1 MSIRTWLRYLIGGRQ
16 AILELAAA
24 PQALFV
30 GTLFVLSAGFAR
42 EYDAEDLLH
51 EPWHLLLPFA
61 ASLITSL
68 VVFLPCYGLA
78 YRKRGGTTVPP
89 LWPAYR
95 SFLGLF
101 WMTAPLAWPYA
112 VPYERFLSPI
122 DSIKANLWTLGI
134 VSAWRV
140 FLMIRVIGVWMGFGW
155 PAMFLVLLIADVE
168 ALFAISAVPRPIV
181 GVMSG
186 VRLTPAEEL
195 IADTTRLVQGLACLS
210 LPVLIVFAL
219 AVVFGQ
225 KPRWPPADDA
235 LPTRERA
242 RTLGGLAICSVLVW
256 FFILPFT
263 QPEQM
268 RRHEVESAFRQGRIS
283 DGLAAM
289 SAHQPADYPPYWD
302 PPPRLGWATR
312 PQFAPKTRR
321 NLRGDCRR
329 TARTVGPCHLL
340 RKTGTI
346 SPELGAVAPGSVRNP
361 SCGPRNLPASLGSCL
376 IGTNPARRRSL
387 RTRTQGIAQGGFA
400 ARCEPAAHQPRATE
414 LILHLRRAILRL

>member
-1 MSIRTWLRYLIGGRQ
+1 MSIRTWLRYLIGDRQ

-30 GTLFVLSAGFAR
+30 GALFVLSAGFAR

-61 ASLITSL
+61 ASLITS
-68 VVFLPCYGLA
+68 VVIFLPCYGLA

-101 WMTAPLAWPYA
+101 WLTAPLAWLYA

-134 VSAWRV
+134 VSVWRV

-155 PAMFLVLLIADVE
+155 PAMFLVLLIANVE
-168 ALFAISAVPRPIV
+168 ALIAIRMVPRPIV
-181 GVMSG
+181 GLMSG

-195 IADTTRLVQGLACLS
+195 IANTTRLVEGLACLS
-210 LPVLIVFAL
+210 LPALLVFAC

-242 RTLGGLAICSVLVW
+242 RTLGALAVCSVLLW
-256 FFILPFT
+256 FFTLPFT
-263 QPEQM
+263 QPEQI
-268 RRHEVESAFRQGRIS
+268 RRHEVERAFRQGRIS

-302 PPPRLGWATR
+302 PPPRPAWGGHRDPNSHPKLGEIYEAIAVE
-312 PQFAPKTRR
+312 PPAPWVRAIYYGKLEQYLQSWELWHWDQTEIRR
-321 NLRGDCRR
+321 VVRAIAPLPEEAALLARILRDG
-329 TARTVGPCHLL
+329 GESGHQLKELL
-340 RKTGTI
+340 KEGLPSEANPPPTN
-346 SPELGAVAPGSVRNP
+346 PE
-361 SCGPRNLPASLGSCL
+361 PRN
-376 IGTNPARRRSL
+376 
-387 RTRTQGIAQGGFA
+387 
-400 ARCEPAAHQPRATE
+400 
-414 LILHLRRAILRL
+414 